1 MSVSNINQQ
10 NGGYIQKGSSNYQS
24 ILSKNVPSQQS
35 KNIYRNANQISNE
48 GNIYLS
54 FGERVEQS
62 PYLVSLEQKNN
73 TKKNKKPKKKVIN
86 SYISNK
92 DKLFIPKPERVH
104 QGIDIFKN
112 LIEEEKKIVTADLGI
127 QSDEIEYDEI
137 ENEEKF
143 LPQKL
148 GKDVGTQIMDNDL
161 FDFDRDV
168 QPLLTVIV
176 GKTLEQSLL
185 ELEQEEEIEN
195 LREAK
200 LMYSKKKNDDS
211 KRIKNLEDKEIQKK
225 YNNDAKKEHR
235 KQLRDRRKKTQKELL
250 SRVISK
256 TYLRDLVKNSYNDL
270 IYRGHFRDYTSSI
283 VKNKT
288 NEIIMSGSEKLNTAF
303 NNMKSFLKDTLN
315 NKFKNFE
322 NTHKISVDE
331 RHKLLEEIA
340 RQKEIIRKREEEA
353 RIKAEEAKKERRRLR
368 KIERI
373 KKEIKTAIIDTGVA
387 KTDAYSEETTEIG
400 NNDKNDEPYI
410 GIFGSFIGIF
420 VVTLTLI
427 QRDCFQ
433 DDNLYNIENI
443 SEIMRMVFDET
454 QSTLSFHFNEEAANQ
469 VSKILQSGSKPKDEE
484 NEGGEEKEEQA
495 LTDLR
500 NLTDLST
507 ETWNKIGDV
516 LEKIEYNNDKFF
528 QFFIKEFSSTLTDK
542 EGNEINPILKDDFMY
557 KLIIRSLID
566 MCSKSSYTD
575 HYKLLFDK
583 PKEEEEGEEK
593 KEEENEEEKEKEDNQ
608 DNEKEEKKELTFAD
622 LLKKYEAICM
632 MEWEKSTKEIINTCE
647 YVRPSK
653 KKNVP
658 APDLENDFIQV
669 KAYQNNP
676 ESHNVLLY
684 DRIAEFCLRNK
695 VFECALAHLAFIT
708 NIENETSDLFKN
720 FNANY
725 DEVIDNSQISN
736 TIQVYHY
743 TPEKEKEEGD
753 AEEENNNN

>member
-1 MSVSNINQQ
+1 MSDTINQQ
-10 NGGYIQKGSSNYQS
+10 NGGGIQQLSSNYQS
-24 ILSKNVPSQQS
+24 ILSKNAPSQQQQ
-35 KNIYRNANQISNE
+35 NIYRNGQNSINTK
-48 GNIYLS
+48 GNSYLT
-54 FGERVEQS
+54 FAERVEQS
-62 PYLVSLEQKNN
+62 PYLVSLEQNN
-73 TKKNKKPKKKVIN
+73 NLKKNKKPKKKVIN

-92 DKLFIPKPERVH
+92 DKLLIPKPERVH

-127 QSDEIEYDEI
+127 QSDEIEYDEK
-137 ENEEKF
+137 ENEKEF
-143 LPQKL
+143 LPQKI
-148 GKDVGTQIMDNDL
+148 GKDVGTQILDDDL

-168 QPLLTVIV
+168 QSLLTVVV

-211 KRIKNLEDKEIQKK
+211 KRIRNLEDKEIQKK

-235 KQLRDRRKKTQKELL
+235 KQLRERRKKTQKELI
-250 SRVISK
+250 SRVIAK
-256 TYLRDLVKNSYNDL
+256 TYLRDLIKNSYNDL
-270 IYRGHFRDYTSSI
+270 VYRGQFRDYTSSV

-288 NEIIMSGSEKLNTAF
+288 NDIIMSGTEKLNKAF
-303 NNMKSFLKDTLN
+303 NNMSNFIKDSLN
-315 NKFKNFE
+315 NKYKNFE
-322 NTHKISVDE
+322 NIHQNAVKD

-373 KKEIKTAIIDTGVA
+373 KKEIKTAVIDTGVS
-387 KTDAYSEETTEIG
+387 KGDAYSEETTEIG

-410 GIFGSFIGIF
+410 GIYGSFIGIF
-420 VVTLTLI
+420 VVTLSLI
-427 QRDCFQ
+427 QRDYFP

-454 QSTLSFHFNEEAANQ
+454 SSTLTFHFNEEAANKIT
-469 VSKILQSGSKPKDEE
+469 KILQGE
-484 NEGGEEKEEQA
+484 NKQNNEDNEGEEKKEIN

-500 NLTDLST
+500 NLSDLST
-507 ETWNKIGDV
+507 DTWNKIGDV
-516 LEKIEYNNDKFF
+516 LENMEYNNDIFLKH
-528 QFFIKEFSSTLTDK
+528 FIKEFSGTITDK
-542 EGNEINPILKDDFMY
+542 EGNEIQPIIKDDFIY

-583 PKEEEEGEEK
+583 PKEENETEEK
-593 KEEENEEEKEKEDNQ
+593 KDEENEEEKEENDEK
-608 DNEKEEKKELTFAD
+608 EKEEKKELTFTD
-622 LLKKYEAICM
+622 ILNKYEAICM
-632 MEWEKSTKEIINTCE
+632 MEWEKSTHEIINSCE
-647 YVRPSK
+647 FVRPSR

-695 VFECALAHLAFIT
+695 VFECALAHFAFIT
-708 NIENETSDLFKN
+708 NIENESGEMFKN
-720 FNANY
+720 FNLIY
-725 DEVIDNSQISN
+725 DEFIDNSKISN

-743 TPEKEKEEGD
+743 APEKEKPEG
-753 AEEENNNN
+753 EEEEQN